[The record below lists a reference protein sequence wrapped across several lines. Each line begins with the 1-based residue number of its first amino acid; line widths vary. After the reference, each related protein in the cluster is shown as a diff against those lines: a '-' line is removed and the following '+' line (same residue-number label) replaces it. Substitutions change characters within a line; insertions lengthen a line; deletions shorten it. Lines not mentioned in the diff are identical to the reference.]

1 MPPSPQPAK
10 MNCEDKAEP
19 NSTESIASSMH
30 NSQANSQKKSGTKS
44 SWVWHYFIEK
54 KTEGR
59 HYLVCQAKAKLG
71 SNYLCLA
78 ELTRDK
84 TSSTKSMT
92 QHLAAQH
99 GITSTAVREESGIN
113 MEKYGKEGR
122 ILKLNAANY
131 KAAVTRLIVM
141 QELPFS
147 LVNSVDF

>member
-1 MPPSPQPAK
+1 
-10 MNCEDKAEP
+10 
-19 NSTESIASSMH
+19 MH

-71 SNYLCLA
+71 SNDLCLA

-84 TSSTKSMT
+84 TSSTKSMIR
-92 QHLAAQH
+92 HLAAQH

-131 KAAVTRLIVM
+131 KAAVTQLIVM

-147 LVNSVDF
+147 LVNSADF

>member
-10 MNCEDKAEP
+10 MSSKHPQNSFSPKTNQKRSKTVVIDCEDKAEP
-19 NSTESIASSMH
+19 NSESIASSMH

-71 SNYLCLA
+71 SNDLCLA

-84 TSSTKSMT
+84 TSSTKSMIR
-92 QHLAAQH
+92 HLAAQH
-99 GITSTAVREESGIN
+99 GITSTAV
-113 MEKYGKEGR
+113 
-122 ILKLNAANY
+122 
-131 KAAVTRLIVM
+131 
-141 QELPFS
+141 
-147 LVNSVDF
+147 